1 QAQEVAQS
9 AIGAVEGIK
18 GAGKDIKDKS
28 LDLGNATMT
37 GVGSAA
43 WWLFVMAVLSL
54 GAALVGGALG
64 IGRDFM
70 TREGVAY
77 PLDVKPATT

>member
-1 QAQEVAQS
+1 
-9 AIGAVEGIK
+9 
-18 GAGKDIKDKS
+18 
-28 LDLGNATMT
+28 MT

-54 GAALVGGALG
+54 GASLFGGALAIRRG
-64 IGRDFM
+64 LL
-70 TREGVAY
+70 TRIEGVAY